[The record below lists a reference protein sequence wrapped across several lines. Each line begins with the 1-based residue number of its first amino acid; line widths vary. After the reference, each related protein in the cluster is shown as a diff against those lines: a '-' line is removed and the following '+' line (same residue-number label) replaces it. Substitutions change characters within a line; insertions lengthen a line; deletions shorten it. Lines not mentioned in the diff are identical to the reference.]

1 MRFASEY
8 TRGIEILCAIL
19 LIPATVYGERL
30 AVAAD
35 VARVATETVTFGCAW
50 SAAVAA
56 VAATEIFGV
65 AADVAATAVACGNA
79 RPRRTRATLAP
90 AAIITTDSKYPPLK
104 VGALLCP
111 KGHYTGRYLSTVQ
124 NSLPHTSKPF
134 NYFFGLSFFFEFDSR
149 HCLNGS

>member
-90 AAIITTDSKYPPLK
+90 AAIITTDKTKTAVHRRFSAFERAKY
-104 VGALLCP
+104 
-111 KGHYTGRYLSTVQ
+111 Y
-124 NSLPHTSKPF
+124 NF
-134 NYFFGLSFFFEFDSR
+134 SR
-149 HCLNGS
+149 FA